1 MGFVF
6 DVFGGVMFQQDHV
19 GQLILDVLIIITIYA
34 LFFGPLSSKI
44 TASLLISAKTI
55 YMLIDHVQIR
65 QDSGSTIIMSIL
77 IANVLGFYSWKAITI
92 FRRQQYAIQSE
103 LEEARKKAEY
113 LARIDPL
120 TCLNNRRAFMEYGQ
134 DEFSRSIRH
143 QRTLSMV
150 MIDIDDFKP
159 INDKFGHQMGD
170 EVLKLFSQTVYKQI
184 RAQDIF
190 GRIGGD
196 EFGLLFPETNLQE
209 AQLITDRLCRL
220 FCQETLTFQNAT
232 ISPSFSAGIAAMDG
246 ADQSFEQLLQRA
258 DQKLYLAKQAGKH
271 RVEV

>member
-1 MGFVF
+1 
-6 DVFGGVMFQQDHV
+6 
-19 GQLILDVLIIITIYA
+19 
-34 LFFGPLSSKI
+34 
-44 TASLLISAKTI
+44 
-55 YMLIDHVQIR
+55 
-65 QDSGSTIIMSIL
+65 MSVL
-77 IANVLGFYSWKAITI
+77 IANVLGFYSWKAITK
-92 FRRQQYAIQSE
+92 FRHQQYAIQSE

-113 LARIDPL
+113 LAHIDPL

-143 QRTLSMV
+143 QRALSMV

-209 AQLITDRLCRL
+209 AQLITDRVCRL
-220 FCQETLTFQNAT
+220 LCQEKIPIQDEL
-232 ISPSFSAGIAAMDG
+232 ISPSFSAGVAEIEAT
-246 ADQSFEQLLQRA
+246 DQSFEQLLQRA